1 MRGRGVTKRSADTTR
16 LLDGRLEVR
25 TGDITALGVDA
36 IVNAANSSLL
46 GGGGVDGA
54 IHRGAG
60 PELLAECRRLRST
73 ELPDG
78 LPTGQAVTTGAG
90 KLPARYVIHTVGPV
104 WHGGSSGEP
113 ELLASCYRTSLELA
127 ASLGDA
133 EPVQTVAFPA
143 ISTGVFGYPKDAAA
157 RVAYQSIRS
166 SLDGSDRPRQVI
178 LIFFSGDDA
187 LGFLEAIPD
196 AV

>member
-1 MRGRGVTKRSADTTR
+1 M
-16 LLDGRLEVR
+16 
-25 TGDITALGVDA
+25 
-36 IVNAANSSLL
+36 
-46 GGGGVDGA
+46 
-54 IHRGAG
+54 
-60 PELLAECRRLRST
+60 
-73 ELPDG
+73 
-78 LPTGQAVTTGAG
+78 
-90 KLPARYVIHTVGPV
+90 IHTVGPV

-166 SLDGSDRPRQVI
+166 FPGRQRPAAA
-178 LIFFSGDDA
+178 GD
-187 LGFLEAIPD
+187 PD
-196 AV
+196 LLFGR